1 MVLSSKSPIGRTV
14 VTNRSL
20 LWIAIGAFSVF
31 SFVFLLASKREHVIP
46 LRIGQSFPESPAED
60 IDGQPVKWPNGP
72 FVVLYSEPDSGTGIQ
87 IAKYLQIRLKT
98 RHGAL
103 PVIGILNGA
112 TGKQAAIGSFQRE
125 VGPSFPLIIDDG
137 KWADNLHT
145 HNRAFFLFIVDAQK
159 HVLFSS
165 NRAEQEDIRQLSEK
179 YVTGHITYSDPIKV
193 SALKI
198 GDKLSSFATIDLHT
212 GQPVEWDPAPDRSVI
227 FFTARCPECSME
239 YQLISISKFEHA
251 HPNQAAQIIVFSSR
265 FPREDLLRAASQL
278 GIKARLLQAKDSIPS
293 IEDAY
298 DLEIYTP
305 TDISIVAIGKGGEA
319 VKLLS
324 LDDYLHSD

>member
-1 MVLSSKSPIGRTV
+1 M
-14 VTNRSL
+14 
-20 LWIAIGAFSVF
+20 
-31 SFVFLLASKREHVIP
+31 
-46 LRIGQSFPESPAED
+46 
-60 IDGQPVKWPNGP
+60 
-72 FVVLYSEPDSGTGIQ
+72 
-87 IAKYLQIRLKT
+87 
-98 RHGAL
+98 
-103 PVIGILNGA
+103 
-112 TGKQAAIGSFQRE
+112 
-125 VGPSFPLIIDDG
+125 
-137 KWADNLHT
+137 
-145 HNRAFFLFIVDAQK
+145 DAQK

-165 NRAEQEDIRQLSEK
+165 NRADREYIRQLSEK
-179 YVTGHITYSDPIKV
+179 YVTGHITYSGPIKV

-198 GDKLSSFATIDLHT
+198 GDKRLLLQLLTCILGSQSNGIQPT
-212 GQPVEWDPAPDRSVI
+212 GLVI
-227 FFTARCPECSME
+227 FFDGRCPECSME

-251 HPNQAAQIIVFSSR
+251 HPNQAAKIIVFSSR
-265 FPREDLLRAASQL
+265 FPREDLLRAASEL